1 MTALSNSSRPM
12 RADAARNR
20 KALLDAARDAFSRH
34 GVSASL
40 DDVAR
45 AAGVGP
51 GTLYRHFPT
60 RDQLVLA
67 VIDDG
72 LRGLHALGESLL
84 ADPDPVAALQRWLAA
99 YIEQGGMYEGMARTL
114 VNPGGPEGKDACA
127 MSRAAGAALITR
139 AASTGLIRTSTN
151 VEDVLDLAAAIAW
164 VGEQP
169 ARDPR
174 QPTRLLAIL
183 VDGLQVPSAG

>member
-1 MTALSNSSRPM
+1 MTALSGSPRPL

-20 KALLDAARDAFSRH
+20 KSLLDAARDAFGRH

-40 DDVAR
+40 DEVAR

-51 GTLYRHFPT
+51 GTMYRHFPT

-72 LRGLHALGESLL
+72 LRELAAFGESLL
-84 ADPDPVAALQRWLAA
+84 ADPDPVAALQCWLAA

-114 VNPGGPEGKDACA
+114 VHPGGPEGKDACA
-127 MSRAAGAALITR
+127 LHRAAGAALISR
-139 AASTGLIRTSTN
+139 AAATGLIRANTN
-151 VEDVLDLAAAIAW
+151 VEDVLDLGAAIAW
-164 VGEQP
+164 VGDQP
-169 ARDPR
+169 DRDSQQR
-174 QPTRLLAIL
+174 TRLLQIL
-183 VDGLQVPSAG
+183 VDGLRVPNSG